1 MRAQRDPVKLAKT
14 EFDLAI
20 IGGGMIGTGVA
31 RDAAM
36 RGLRTILFEKEDFCY
51 GTSGRSSRMI
61 HGGLRYLANYD
72 LGLVREGLREREIL
86 LRIAPHLVKP
96 LKFLIPLYGSFLHR
110 MKLKIGMILYDLLS
124 YDKSLPSH
132 KYLSKGEVLES
143 EPALLE
149 TGLHGAYVYYDSQI
163 ALTERLCMENVVS
176 AERHGAL
183 LLNHA
188 KVVGLIKQDNVVSG
202 VRIQDILTRKESEF
216 RAKFVVNV
224 GGPWLDEVV
233 RGIRGKQSPLAR
245 TTKGIHLVTPN
256 VTKDALAL
264 FAADGRAYFVM
275 PWLDFEL
282 VGTTDT
288 DYEQDM
294 DAVKADVDD
303 VEYLQSEVKKAFP
316 RASWDQIYYTYAGV
330 RSLLRIEGVKE
341 SSVTRRHVIY
351 DHEKEEGVKGLVSVI
366 GGKLTA
372 YRGIAKD
379 IVDAVAGKLGTS
391 SECMTAKEKL
401 PGADA
406 SELEKVHANTGS
418 VAAEHGISAET
429 VAHLV
434 SLYGSRCS
442 EVLGYIK
449 KDKRLKERICE
460 TNPDIMAEVAHAIE
474 KESACTLSDFMLR
487 RSLIGFRRSEGLD
500 CCTKVANKMAK
511 RLGWNAKEL
520 ASQIGAYRDEI
531 AKRHAYEQKRLPKPV
546 PVPPRRRTVARRLR
560 TRSSARRSRRVRG
573 RLGRRPA

>member
-1 MRAQRDPVKLAKT
+1 MRAQRDPVKFAEKG
-14 EFDLAI
+14 FDLAI

-31 RDAAM
+31 RDASM
-36 RGLRTILFEKEDFCY
+36 RGLKTVLFEKEDFCY

-96 LKFLIPLYGSFLHR
+96 LKFLIPLYGSFLHK

-132 KYLSKGEVLES
+132 KYLSKEKVLES

-183 LLNHA
+183 LLNHT
-188 KVVGLIKQDNVVSG
+188 KVVGLIKENNVISGLKVQDTLNG
-202 VRIQDILTRKESEF
+202 KEAEF
-216 RAKFVVNV
+216 RAKLVVNV

-233 RGIRGKQSPLAR
+233 RGIRSRQSPLAR
-245 TTKGIHLVTPN
+245 TTKGIHLVTPK

-303 VEYLQSEVKKAFP
+303 VEYLRSEIKKAFP

-330 RSLLRIEGVKE
+330 RSLLRIEGLKE

-351 DHEKEEGVKGLVSVI
+351 DHEKKEGLKGLVSVI

-372 YRGIAKD
+372 YRGIAED
-379 IVDAVAGKLGTS
+379 IVDVVANKLSTGP
-391 SECMTAKEKL
+391 ECMTAKEKL
-401 PGADA
+401 PGANV
-406 SELEKVHANTGS
+406 SELEKVHANMGS
-418 VAAEHGISAET
+418 VAAEHGIGADT

-434 SLYGSRCS
+434 SLYGSRYN
-442 EVLGYIK
+442 EVLDYIK

-460 TNPDIMAEVAHAIE
+460 TNPDIMAEVTHAIE

-487 RSLIGFRRSEGLD
+487 RSLIGFRKCEGLD

-511 RLGWNAKEL
+511 GLGWNAREL

-531 AKRHAYEQKRLPKPV
+531 AKRHAYERKQSPKPV
-546 PVPPRRRTVARRLR
+546 HVPPRKRAATGRIRA
-560 TRSSARRSRRVRG
+560 RSSARRPRRVHR
-573 RLGRRPA
+573 RIRRRPA